1 MLAGVLERC
10 MKRRGVR
17 DCDPYDWDKL
27 ADAPQSVT
35 TSSSSAGVPSKPQQC
50 IINQP
55 GNTAV
60 TTDNMCDDP
69 LVASI
74 GLNNQ
79 ENMHPSENQVGANQ
93 PAHQQS
99 ALEKVLQAAKGT
111 EHGVD
116 GTDGA
121 KKGVAVS
128 NAVSNGQALQSSVN
142 NAQDKSPKKRKHED
156 GADIEPPPIS
166 QDRDRPARQGAAGAL
181 EVATPE
187 SVVET
192 ENSREAAVR
201 HETEDSHADG
211 DLASGFA
218 PLAASASMPA
228 VLIASSLRNLVA
240 SHSDPQS
247 PTMSPAGFHQTQT
260 TTTMTAGK
268 NNGTTLNSASGGIEK
283 GGRGRTNLRR
293 FHSMHAQNQ
302 SPGSTRGVR
311 IASRESKDIRE
322 RDRDLSYT
330 QYAVADDDNVSAL
343 QQMTRAGG
351 GNDSLYCFSSL
362 HSILTN
368 RFSQD

>member
-27 ADAPQSVT
+27 ADAPQTVT

-50 IINQP
+50 VINQP

-93 PAHQQS
+93 P
-99 ALEKVLQAAKGT
+99 EKVVQAAKGT
-111 EHGVD
+111 EHGLD
-116 GTDGA
+116 GTDGP
-121 KKGVAVS
+121 KRGVGTS

-166 QDRDRPARQGAAGAL
+166 QDRDRPTRPVDTAL
-181 EVATPE
+181 ELATPE

-192 ENSREAAVR
+192 ENNREASVR
-201 HETEDSHADG
+201 HETEDSNADG
-211 DLASGFA
+211 DLATGFA

-240 SHSDPQS
+240 SHSDPHS
-247 PTMSPAGFHQTQT
+247 PTMSTAGFHQTQT

-268 NNGTTLNSASGGIEK
+268 NHATTLNSPSGVVEK
-283 GGRGRTNLRR
+283 CGRGRTNLRR

-302 SPGSTRGVR
+302 SPNSTRGVR
-311 IASRESKDIRE
+311 IVSRESKEIRE

-351 GNDSLYCFSSL
+351 GNDSLLHCFC
-362 HSILTN
+362 
-368 RFSQD
+368 F